1 MSNKKI
7 YLTTPIYY
15 PNDNLHIGHTYTNI
29 ATDAIS
35 RWYKA
40 NGYDVFFTTGSD
52 EHGLKIEQVANAKN
66 IDPKEYVDSMAE
78 NFKKLWTDLDIDYD
92 FFAQTTN
99 PNHEKIVQ
107 KVWKKLEEKGDIY
120 LGSYEGWYCISD
132 ETYLTSQEV
141 KDGVCQICGKNAEL
155 VKEESYFFK
164 MSKYNDWIKEYYKSN
179 PEFIQP
185 KRIQNELLKNFI
197 EPGLKDLSISRTS
210 FKWGVPVPGNEKHVM
225 YVWIDA
231 LFNYLTSLDL
241 FGPND
246 KTADYWN
253 NNAIHIVGKE
263 ITRFHG
269 IYWPIFLHALG
280 VNLPKNVFAHGW
292 LLMGGEKISKSR
304 GNVIRPNAII
314 DRYGADALRY
324 FLIREIPFGSDGK
337 FTPESFVNRYN
348 SDLVND
354 LSNLLHRT
362 TSMATKYTDGKVN
375 TKVEYIL
382 PESKELVEK
391 LETLIEKVNNNI
403 EKFELS
409 QMIENIWTFISST
422 NKYIDLTQPWSVV
435 KEENRDEKINEIL
448 AVLLESIANV
458 SILIQP
464 IMPSTA
470 KNIFVQLDQE
480 IDFKYSNL
488 GYNKFDFSNTKQTT
502 AIFSRLNVT
511 EELEYFEY
519 ELKKKTLV

>member
-1 MSNKKI
+1 MADKKI

-29 ATDAIS
+29 ATDTIS

-40 NGYDVFFTTGSD
+40 NGYEVFFTTGSD
-52 EHGLKIEQVANAKN
+52 EHGLKIEQVAKAKN
-66 IDPKEYVDSMAE
+66 VDPKEYVDGMAA
-78 NFKKLWTDLDIDYD
+78 NFKKLWEDLDIEYD

-164 MSKYNDWIKEYYKSN
+164 MSKYSDWIKNYFEEN
-179 PEFIQP
+179 PQFIQP

-197 EPGLKDLSISRTS
+197 EPGLKDLSVSRTS
-210 FKWGVPVPGNEKHVM
+210 FSWGVPVPGNEKHVM

-231 LFNYLTSLDL
+231 LFNYLSSLDL
-241 FGPND
+241 YGEND
-246 KTADYWN
+246 KTADFWN

-280 VNLPKNVFAHGW
+280 INLPKNIFAHGW
-292 LLMGGEKISKSR
+292 LLMGGEKISKSK

-324 FLIREIPFGSDGK
+324 YLIREIPFGSDGK

-362 TSMATKYTDGKVN
+362 TSMASKYVDGIVN
-375 TKVEYIL
+375 TQVEYKL
-382 PESKELVEK
+382 QESKDLIDK
-391 LETLIEKVNNNI
+391 LNSTVNKININI

-409 QMIENIWTFISST
+409 QMMENIWEFISAS
-422 NKYIDLTQPWSVV
+422 NKYIDLTTPWSVF
-435 KEENRDEKINEIL
+435 KEENSEDKMNEIL
-448 AVLLESIANV
+448 CVLLESIVNIG
-458 SILIQP
+458 ILIQP
-464 IMPSTA
+464 IMPNTA
-470 KNIFVQLDQE
+470 ENIFEQLNVE
-480 IDFKYSNL
+480 K
-488 GYNKFDFSNTKQTT
+488 DFSYENLKFNRVEFEKVSQTN
-502 AIFSRLNVT
+502 AIFSRVDVN
-511 EELEYFEY
+511 EELEYFEF
-519 ELKKKTLV
+519 ELKKKTLS